1 MQTLSAYR
9 PLRAAANKATAALAK
24 DKSISE
30 DRKKALDKAI
40 QTMTDAHVKQV
51 DALVKGKQDELVK
64 V

>member
-1 MQTLSAYR
+1 MVDLSK
-9 PLRAAANKATAALAK
+9 LSL
-24 DKSISE
+24 DE
-30 DRKKALDKAI
+30 LKALDKAI